1 MHPTED
7 LNPTSTPT
15 LSQAQGKLA
24 AKKDVWAALGPA
36 GRLSFLQKIL
46 SRLQDVDHEGW
57 GTAAADS
64 LGYSSTHPAGDYEV
78 SIESMVNASVCIGTV
93 QHLIR
98 TFEHLATQGTDP
110 EFNRSTRGNREVV
123 QVFPVDRADK
133 FTPEGMGGCT
143 GEVWLKPEQDTT
155 TGDQVSGRV
164 CLVLGAGNQS
174 FLSFGD
180 VMYQLFVEGAVCLL
194 KHHPLRDFSRSYF
207 DSIFADLTEAG
218 FFAACEADLNETQE
232 LLHSPLVDCVH
243 MTGGTHTHDAIV
255 WGHSPDLQAK
265 NKAADTPVLKK
276 TISSELGCVTPW
288 IVTPGTE
295 WSEREIGHM
304 AGQLVTAFVAQNSCN
319 CLSPKVVILDSDWP
333 QREQFLNAVR
343 QRLKNTP
350 SRPPHYP
357 GTAERY
363 NSFVANYDDSCIEM
377 IASKS
382 HPGMA
387 NHDLGPCLPWL
398 LVNLDKDSPAYALQ
412 TEAFAPVLGIYTLS
426 AGNDAERFLSDAVT
440 LANDAIWGSL
450 SCTLIAHPDLDLGPE
465 GAVERAIEGLRY
477 GSIGVNIWTA
487 SVYSTSGLTWGA
499 YPGEDLANVASGRGI
514 VRNAYRL
521 KGVEK
526 SILRSPFMSKAHLV
540 TRTNGRLDATAAQ
553 FRAIRQMLVKPGVI
567 SMIGMFREL
576 ATPDPA
582 SKISPSLGQ
591 RCFVAVLGCIEAGLK
606 WVTGLVSKA
615 S

>member
-1 MHPTED
+1 MNPNEDANPTE
-7 LNPTSTPT
+7 T
-15 LSQAQGKLA
+15 LTVSQALSTLA
-24 AKKDVWAALGPA
+24 SKKDVWATMGPA
-36 GRLSFLQKIL
+36 GRLTFLQKIL
-46 SRLQDVDHEGW
+46 VRLQVVDHEGW
-57 GTAAADS
+57 GVAAAGS
-64 LGYSSTHPAGDYEV
+64 FGFSTSHPAGDYEV

-110 EFNRSTRGNREVV
+110 ELSRSTRGDREVV
-123 QVFPVDRADK
+123 QVFPLDRADK

-155 TGDQVSGRV
+155 ADDQFCGRV

-194 KHHPLRDFSRSYF
+194 KHHPLRDFSRPYF
-207 DSIFADLTEAG
+207 DAIFTDLIEAG
-218 FFAACEADLNETQE
+218 FFAACEADLDETQN
-232 LLHSPLVDCVH
+232 LLHSTMVDCVH

-255 WGHSPDLQAK
+255 WGDTPDLQAK
-265 NKAADTPVLKK
+265 NKAAGTPVMPKP
-276 TISSELGCVTPW
+276 ISSELGCVTPW

-295 WSEREIGHM
+295 WSEREIAHM

-319 CLSPKVVILDSDWP
+319 CLSPKVVVLDSDWP

-343 QRLKNTP
+343 KRLKNTP
-350 SRPPHYP
+350 ARPPHYP

-363 NSFVANYDDSCIEM
+363 NAFVEHYDDSRLEM
-377 IASKS
+377 IASRS
-382 HPGMA
+382 HPGVA
-387 NHDLGPCLPWL
+387 DHDLGPCLPWL
-398 LVNLDKDSPAYALQ
+398 LINLDKNSPDYALQ

-426 AGNDAERFLSDAVT
+426 ADNDAERFLRDAVT

-465 GAVERAIEGLRY
+465 GAVERAIEELRY

-487 SVYSTSGLTWGA
+487 SAYSTSGLTWGA
-499 YPGEDLANVASGRGI
+499 YPGEELEKVASGRGI

-540 TRTNGRLDATAAQ
+540 TRTNGQLGTTAAQ
-553 FRAIRQMLVKPGVI
+553 FRAIR
-567 SMIGMFREL
+567 
-576 ATPDPA
+576 
-582 SKISPSLGQ
+582 
-591 RCFVAVLGCIEAGLK
+591 RC
-606 WVTGLVSKA
+606 S
-615 S
+615 